1 VRFLRARRALFVSG
15 DFFCESFV
23 HDFLRTTSAG

>member
-1 VRFLRARRALFVSG
+1 VRFARARSALFVSG
-15 DFFCESFV
+15 DFFGETFV